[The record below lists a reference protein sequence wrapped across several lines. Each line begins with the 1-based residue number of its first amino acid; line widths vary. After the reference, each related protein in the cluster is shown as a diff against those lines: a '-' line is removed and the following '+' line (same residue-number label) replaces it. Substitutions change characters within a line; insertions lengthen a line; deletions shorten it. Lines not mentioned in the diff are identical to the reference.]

1 MHMAP
6 AAFALRASA
15 SRSHTALPHALA
27 LRASAASAPPRS
39 SHLGAHGQ
47 YCQERGQYGEAP
59 PRGGGRRY
67 CCNAI
72 GEAMRNAE
80 IVKTAEGKNSFE

>member
-59 PRGGGRRY
+59 PRGAQVLLQCYRRSDAQRRD
-67 CCNAI
+67 CEN
-72 GEAMRNAE
+72 RRRQ
-80 IVKTAEGKNSFE
+80 K